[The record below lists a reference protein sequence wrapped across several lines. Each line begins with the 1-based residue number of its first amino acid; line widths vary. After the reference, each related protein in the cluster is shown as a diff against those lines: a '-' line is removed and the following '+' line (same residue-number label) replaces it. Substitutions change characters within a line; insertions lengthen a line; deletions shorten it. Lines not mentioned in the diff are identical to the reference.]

1 MEDLDSLK
9 DVIKGAHF
17 LFIVTDFLGAG
28 GNSKRE
34 LKQGLNLIEAAS
46 ASCDTLEAI
55 VWSSLPDARKQPF
68 PYSNIV
74 HFNSK
79 RDISDRLRESPLK
92 HLVTE
97 VWLAAYYENIVNSFG
112 IYEPQKVRRTTSHEF
127 CVPCSFL
134 FMI

>member
-34 LKQGLNLIEAAS
+34 SKQGLNLIEAAS

-127 CVPCSFL
+127 WFRVLSYS
-134 FMI
+134 